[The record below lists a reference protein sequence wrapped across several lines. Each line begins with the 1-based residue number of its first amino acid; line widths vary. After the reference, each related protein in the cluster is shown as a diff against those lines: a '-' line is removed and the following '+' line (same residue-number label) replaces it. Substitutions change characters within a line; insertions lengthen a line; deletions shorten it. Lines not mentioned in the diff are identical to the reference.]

1 MSKIIELFKHIGFYP
16 VIAVHK
22 TDILSLGYLNTRF
35 PSRNDASIFFVYH
48 LDPFIF
54 GCIEVANLRATVG
67 RPVVDQDDFEVLISL
82 LDEALDA
89 VPHIPFNPVNRD
101 NNTN

>member
-1 MSKIIELFKHIGFYP
+1 M
-16 VIAVHK
+16 
-22 TDILSLGYLNTRF
+22 D
-35 PSRNDASIFFVYH
+35 H

-54 GCIEVANLRATVG
+54 GGIKVTNLWATVR

-89 VPHIPFNPVNRD
+89 VPHIPFNPVNWD